1 MKKPFFLALCLAAAL
16 AAGSGSFFD
25 RAETMRRAA
34 VGFAARHGLAEA
46 GLRDRFVALAYE
58 FGGWTSA
65 DALRALGTAAP
76 VFLSLLLAAALV
88 LRLPWPWER
97 WGRRLLPV
105 VAAGVFL
112 WGVWNGFSVWRH
124 EIRDPRLLAPVGLL
138 EKASQIEG
146 RVFFNPGALFLAP
159 LFAPEKLEPGS
170 GMESAARLCVSTAEW
185 RAEDRKSPFSGV
197 VLAGRPSQSAPLLE
211 MLLAA
216 PGWRLASIDNQGVL
230 FLRGGKGTDEPTP
243 EAAQA
248 LFQDPS
254 ARAVYLAQAALILR
268 ALQRDESAEKLMQ
281 KALDLDTRN
290 PQVLLCAASLASEKG
305 LWSEAR
311 EAAGKVLELRP
322 SSAPASYLLALS
334 LFESG
339 ALSKAAA
346 KIHRLADRHPDDSQI
361 LRLQARIARADN
373 DPSTE
378 VASLEKLLALAKK
391 GGQPVGTLHILLAQA
406 WAKRGF
412 PDQALENYQAALE
425 AKPPPDLKNQ
435 IEEAMG
441 TIRQR
446 SR

>member
-1 MKKPFFLALCLAAAL
+1 
-16 AAGSGSFFD
+16 
-25 RAETMRRAA
+25 
-34 VGFAARHGLAEA
+34 
-46 GLRDRFVALAYE
+46 
-58 FGGWTSA
+58 
-65 DALRALGTAAP
+65 
-76 VFLSLLLAAALV
+76 
-88 LRLPWPWER
+88 
-97 WGRRLLPV
+97 
-105 VAAGVFL
+105 
-112 WGVWNGFSVWRH
+112 
-124 EIRDPRLLAPVGLL
+124 
-138 EKASQIEG
+138 
-146 RVFFNPGALFLAP
+146 
-159 LFAPEKLEPGS
+159 
-170 GMESAARLCVSTAEW
+170 
-185 RAEDRKSPFSGV
+185 
-197 VLAGRPSQSAPLLE
+197 
-211 MLLAA
+211 
-216 PGWRLASIDNQGVL
+216 
-230 FLRGGKGTDEPTP
+230 
-243 EAAQA
+243 
-248 LFQDPS
+248 
-254 ARAVYLAQAALILR
+254 
-268 ALQRDESAEKLMQ
+268 
-281 KALDLDTRN
+281 
-290 PQVLLCAASLASEKG
+290 VLLCAASLASEKG

-446 SR
+446 TR

>member
-1 MKKPFFLALCLAAAL
+1 MKKPFFLVLCLAAAL

-58 FGGWTSA
+58 FGGWTAA
-65 DALRALGTAAP
+65 DALRGLGSAAP

-88 LRLPWPWER
+88 LRLPWQSER

-146 RVFFNPGALFLAP
+146 RIFFNPGALFLAP
-159 LFAPEKLEPGS
+159 LFAPGKLEPGS
-170 GMESAARLCVSTAEW
+170 GMESAAHLCVSTAEW

-281 KALDLDTRN
+281 KALELDTRN

-311 EAAGKVLELRP
+311 EAAGVTDGLVRFSVGIEHVEDLW
-322 SSAPASYLLALS
+322 
-334 LFESG
+334 
-339 ALSKAAA
+339 
-346 KIHRLADRHPDDSQI
+346 ADI
-361 LRLQARIARADN
+361 
-373 DPSTE
+373 E
-378 VASLEKLLALAKK
+378 
-391 GGQPVGTLHILLAQA
+391 
-406 WAKRGF
+406 
-412 PDQALENYQAALE
+412 QALR
-425 AKPPPDLKNQ
+425 KKK
-435 IEEAMG
+435 
-441 TIRQR
+441 
-446 SR
+446 

>member
-16 AAGSGSFFD
+16 ASGSGSFFD

-34 VGFAARHGLAEA
+34 AGFAAPHGLAEA

-58 FGGWTSA
+58 FGGWAAA
-65 DALRALGTAAP
+65 DALRALGTAVP
-76 VFLSLLLAAALV
+76 IFFFLLLAGALV
-88 LRLPWPWER
+88 LRLPWQWGR

-105 VAAGVFL
+105 VAVGVFI
-112 WGVWNGFSVWRH
+112 WGVWNGFSIWRH
-124 EIRDPRLLAPVGLL
+124 GIRDPRLLAPVGLL

-146 RVFFNPGALFLAP
+146 RIFLNPSALFLAP
-159 LFAPEKLEPGS
+159 LLAPEKLEPGS
-170 GMESAARLCVSTAEW
+170 VMEWAARLCVSPAEW

-197 VLAGRPSQSAPLLE
+197 VLAGRPTQSAPLLE

-230 FLRGGKGTDEPTP
+230 LLRGGRGTDEPTP
-243 EAAQA
+243 ETAQA
-248 LFQDPS
+248 LFQNPS
-254 ARAVYLAQAALILR
+254 ERSVYLAQSALILK
-268 ALQRDESAEKLMQ
+268 ALQRDESAEKLMRQ
-281 KALDLDTRN
+281 ALELDARN

-305 LWSEAR
+305 RWREAR
-311 EAAGKVLELRP
+311 KAAGKVLELTP

-346 KIHRLADRHPDDSQI
+346 RIHRLADRHPDDPKI

-373 DPSTE
+373 DPATE
-378 VASLEKLLALAKK
+378 VTALEKLLAIAKK
-391 GGQPVGTLHILLAQA
+391 EGQPVGMLHVLLAQA

-412 PDQALENYQAALE
+412 PDQALENYEAALV
-425 AKPPPDLKNQ
+425 ANPPPDLKSQ

-441 TIRQR
+441 TILQR
-446 SR
+446 TH